1 MWIVYLEVPEDHMI
15 IIFILTRF
23 MSVHSLNFSFIWCNR
38 NFVNIVLYFT
48 TKIVFCCWT
57 TVNLST
63 TNSITIN
70 NLTNYRSPTIVEHSA
85 HFDNCQARVL
95 VHLQPQSQKSKLK
108 RGQELTLKS
117 KCTTHP
123 PDNFSTSIKGQRS
136 ISNLNLHC
144 LNSKRTSKYLPP
156 LPPLPNHTIEDDTGG
171 VKRR

>member
-1 MWIVYLEVPEDHMI
+1 MLVLLQQNHHNKLKGCFCLVPFNVFLHIYQDSPQFKKPCYNNYNFIGNFVWIVYLEVPEDHMI

-70 NLTNYRSPTIVEHSA
+70 NLTNCMFPNILHVLTIHMS
-85 HFDNCQARVL
+85 F
-95 VHLQPQSQKSKLK
+95 
-108 RGQELTLKS
+108 
-117 KCTTHP
+117 
-123 PDNFSTSIKGQRS
+123 
-136 ISNLNLHC
+136 
-144 LNSKRTSKYLPP
+144 
-156 LPPLPNHTIEDDTGG
+156 
-171 VKRR
+171 